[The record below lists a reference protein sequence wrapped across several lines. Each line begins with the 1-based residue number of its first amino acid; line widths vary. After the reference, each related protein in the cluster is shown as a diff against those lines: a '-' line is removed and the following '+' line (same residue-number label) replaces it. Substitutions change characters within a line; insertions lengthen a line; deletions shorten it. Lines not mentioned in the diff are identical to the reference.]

1 MLTLIYLPGILIKNF
16 QPFRLSVKQKTGVK
30 KTTVF
35 FTHAREAFLPA
46 DFLNVDQRA
55 NYGQFSGEPND
66 IQLAR
71 FFLLD
76 EADMEFIN
84 NRRGRANRLAVA
96 LLIGCVRFLGAWPH
110 ELLSIPA
117 NVQWFVARQLGIS
130 DTRVLSGVVS
140 ENGIYGHSRFCNTD
154 FDDKLACLNLSGV

>member
-55 NYGQFSGEPND
+55 SYGQFSGEPND

-117 NVQWFVARQLGIS
+117 NVQGARL
-130 DTRVLSGVVS
+130 